1 MEYYTKRKSHKYI
14 PLILLIIVL
23 IVVFNLIIAFFDTR
37 VMPSII
43 DIAKTMAKS
52 QTLEIINDESINIL
66 SDEFKYD
73 EMIKIQKDKDGNI
86 ILIQSDT
93 VKLNYIAAKL
103 ATECNKK
110 LGDMNNSKIKVP
122 LGWMTNKS
130 AFYSLGPKIN
140 MEIEPIGNITTSYE
154 SKFESAGI
162 NQTRHKIYLNV
173 AAKIRMKLP
182 LESQDVDVTTQIPVS
197 DTIIVG
203 KIPNTTLGLGD
214 LTKNSNNNNN
224 SNNNDSSNDQKNN

>member
-1 MEYYTKRKSHKYI
+1 MQYYTKRKSHKYI
-14 PLILLIIVL
+14 SLILVIIVL
-23 IVVFNLIIAFFDTR
+23 IVMFNLIIAFFDTR

-52 QTLEIINDESINIL
+52 QTLQIINDKSIEIL

-86 ILIQSDT
+86 ILIQADT

-103 ATECNKK
+103 ATECNKE
-110 LGDMNNSKIKVP
+110 LSDMNNSTIKVP
-122 LGWMTNKS
+122 LGWMSNKS

-140 MEIEPIGNITTSYE
+140 MEIEPIGNISTSYE

-173 AAKIRMKLP
+173 AAKVRMKLP

-203 KIPNTTLGLGD
+203 KIPNTTLGIGD
-214 LTKNSNNNNN
+214 LTKNNNNDSTNNNN
-224 SNNNDSSNDQKNN
+224 SGNDQKSN